1 MKRKTYLIVL
11 ALLVC
16 GLSLNQVGSAKES
29 PESEDQ
35 FHSYS
40 REFTLNFD
48 DDEPG
53 SVKPPSGKSST
64 ISTPGTYSIGGVC
77 VLRIRSLGSN
87 VTLSTQ
93 LIGLNNVGELPKD
106 WRFLAGICHVSF
118 FLRRTPVS
126 QVTAS
131 QAAAEICFATIPN
144 SGGLTR
150 VYTGG
155 NQWITLGTINQ
166 NGESCSPATI
176 SGDYLFAG
184 N

>member
-1 MKRKTYLIVL
+1 MNRKTYFIVL

-16 GLSLNQVGSAKES
+16 GLSLSQVGAAKEN
-29 PESEDQ
+29 PETEDL
-35 FHSYS
+35 FHSYGG
-40 REFTLNFD
+40 EFTLNFD

-53 SVKPPSGKSST
+53 SVKPPSGKPST

-77 VLRIRSLGSN
+77 VLRVRSLGSN

-93 LIGLNNVGELPKD
+93 LIGLNNVGKLPED

-118 FLRRTPVS
+118 FVKGTPVS
-126 QVTAS
+126 QVTTS
-131 QAAAEICFATIPN
+131 QATAEICFATIPN

-150 VYTGG
+150 VDTGG
-155 NQWITLGTINQ
+155 SQWITLGTVNQ

-176 SGDYLFAG
+176 SGDYLLAG